1 MLLYLRSN
9 PIQGS
14 TILYLVIVIVFLCTL
29 VCIKELVCQ
38 SGCIAAK
45 NTNAYA
51 IESQINNAH
60 GAHTMVLIGKNG
72 SFLSGAQF
80 SIRPYPPSPITKEL
94 IVKHDSAND
103 VERLSKGVISLVNI
117 QEGNYTITPIAS
129 TVAKSVDK
137 ISKIAGVKGNSVT
150 TTTFIAPDNNQST
163 RGRSPEFNSIMYS
176 AKFVCGSIIGNQ
188 GPLRPGHYDTDISIY
203 NKQKYPLKILW
214 NAVVNNGSTT
224 NAIIETLQPES
235 AKGIICKD
243 LTYLLNFGNN
253 TKDLIEGF
261 LIIKVPLGGDVLSPT
276 SNNAA
281 GGYILQSANKDQ
293 LDDLIDVQAF
303 YTANSLDRIAHAT
316 IINKITFT
324 ILHDLSG
331 KIPRTLLQKPLD
343 ISIPSELNTV
353 YDEISRIRSFMA
365 ERFSLSNAES
375 NNLELRI
382 ERTSVGVENSIDDHA
397 ISLFSVRPQGTNNN

>member
-1 MLLYLRSN
+1 MLLYLSTN

-14 TILYLVIVIVFLCTL
+14 TILYLVIVIVFLCTS
-29 VCIKELVCQ
+29 VCIKEFICQ

-45 NTNAYA
+45 STNAYA
-51 IESQINNAH
+51 VESQTSNAR
-60 GAHTMVLIGKNG
+60 GALTMVLIGKNG

-80 SIRPYPPSPITKEL
+80 SIRPDPFSPTAREL
-94 IVKHDSAND
+94 IVKDDSAND
-103 VERLSKGVISLVNI
+103 VERLSRGVISLINI
-117 QEGNYTITPIAS
+117 REGNYTITPS
-129 TVAKSVDK
+129 TSSLAKSVDK
-137 ISKIAGVKGNSVT
+137 ISKIVDVKRNSVT
-150 TTTFIAPDNNQST
+150 TSTFVAPDNNQST
-163 RGRSPEFNSIMYS
+163 SSTSSEFNTIMYS

-243 LTYLLNFGNN
+243 LSYLLNFSNN
-253 TKDLIEGF
+253 TKDLVEGF
-261 LIIKVPLGGDVLSPT
+261 LIIKLPLSGDVLSTT

-281 GGYILQSANKDQ
+281 AGYILQSPNKDQ

-303 YTANSLDRIAHAT
+303 YTANSLDRIAHAV
-316 IINKITFT
+316 IIDKITFT

-343 ISIPSELNTV
+343 ISLPSELNTV
-353 YDEISRIRSFMA
+353 YDEMSRIRSFMT

>member
-1 MLLYLRSN
+1 MLLYLSSI

-14 TILYLVIVIVFLCTL
+14 TILYLVIVILFLCTSL
-29 VCIKELVCQ
+29 FIREFICQ
-38 SGCIAAK
+38 NGCISAK
-45 NTNAYA
+45 STNAYA
-51 IESQINNAH
+51 VESQSNNDR
-60 GAHTMVLIGKNG
+60 GALTMDLIGNNG
-72 SFLSGAQF
+72 SVLSGTQF
-80 SIRPYPPSPITKEL
+80 SIRPDPFSATTREF
-94 IVKHDSAND
+94 IVKDDSAND
-103 VERLSKGVISLVNI
+103 VERISKGVISVINI
-117 QEGNYTITPIAS
+117 GKGNYTITPS
-129 TVAKSVDK
+129 SPSLAKPEAK
-137 ISKIAGVKGNSVT
+137 ISKIVDVKSNSVT
-150 TTTFIAPDNNQST
+150 TATFVSPDNNQST
-163 RGRSPEFNSIMYS
+163 GSTSPGFNTIMYS
-176 AKFVCGSIIGNQ
+176 AKFVCGSIIGSE

-243 LTYLLNFGNN
+243 LRYLLNSGNDS
-253 TKDLIEGF
+253 KDLVEGF
-261 LIIKVPLGGDVLSPT
+261 LIIKLPLSGNVLSTT

-281 GGYILQSANKDQ
+281 GQYISQSPNKDQ
-293 LDDLIDVQAF
+293 LDLIDVQAF

-316 IINKITFT
+316 IIDKVTFT

-331 KIPRTLLQKPLD
+331 KIPRALLQKPLD
-343 ISIPSELNTV
+343 VSIPSELNTV

-365 ERFSLSNAES
+365 EKFNLSNAES

-397 ISLFSVRPQGTNNN
+397 ISLSPVKPQGTNDN

>member
-14 TILYLVIVIVFLCTL
+14 TILYLVIVIVFSCTL

-51 IESQINNAH
+51 IESQTNNAH
-60 GAHTMVLIGKNG
+60 GAHTMVLIGK
-72 SFLSGAQF
+72 
-80 SIRPYPPSPITKEL
+80 
-94 IVKHDSAND
+94 
-103 VERLSKGVISLVNI
+103 
-117 QEGNYTITPIAS
+117 
-129 TVAKSVDK
+129 SVDE
-137 ISKIAGVKGNSVT
+137 IPKIAEVKRNSVT

-261 LIIKVPLGGDVLSPT
+261 LIIKVPLGGDVLSTT

-316 IINKITFT
+316 IIDKITFT

>member
-1 MLLYLRSN
+1 MSSI

-14 TILYLVIVIVFLCTL
+14 TILYLVIVILFLCTSL
-29 VCIKELVCQ
+29 FIREFICQ
-38 SGCIAAK
+38 NGCISAK
-45 NTNAYA
+45 STNAYA
-51 IESQINNAH
+51 VESQSNNDR
-60 GAHTMVLIGKNG
+60 GALTMDLIGNNG
-72 SFLSGAQF
+72 SVLSGTQF
-80 SIRPYPPSPITKEL
+80 SIRPDPFSATTREF
-94 IVKHDSAND
+94 IVKDDSAND
-103 VERLSKGVISLVNI
+103 VERISKGVISLINI
-117 QEGNYTITPIAS
+117 GKGNHTITPS
-129 TVAKSVDK
+129 SPSLAKPEAK
-137 ISKIAGVKGNSVT
+137 ISKIVDVKSNSVT
-150 TTTFIAPDNNQST
+150 TATFVSPDNNQST
-163 RGRSPEFNSIMYS
+163 GSTSPGFNTIMYS
-176 AKFVCGSIIGNQ
+176 AKFVCGSIIGSE

-243 LTYLLNFGNN
+243 LRYLLSSGNDS
-253 TKDLIEGF
+253 KDLVEGF
-261 LIIKVPLGGDVLSPT
+261 LIIKLPLSGNVLSTT

-281 GGYILQSANKDQ
+281 GQYISQSPNKDQ
-293 LDDLIDVQAF
+293 LDLIDVQAF

-316 IINKITFT
+316 IIDKVTFT

-331 KIPRTLLQKPLD
+331 KIPRALLQKPLD
-343 ISIPSELNTV
+343 VSIPSELNTV

-365 ERFSLSNAES
+365 EKFNLSNAES

-397 ISLFSVRPQGTNNN
+397 ISLSPVKPQGTNDN

>member
-1 MLLYLRSN
+1 MC
-9 PIQGS
+9 
-14 TILYLVIVIVFLCTL
+14 LVIVIVFLCAL

-38 SGCIAAK
+38 SGCIVAK
-45 NTNAYA
+45 STNAYA
-51 IESQINNAH
+51 IESQTNDDR
-60 GAHTMVLIGKNG
+60 GAHSMVVIGKNG
-72 SFLSGAQF
+72 FFLSDAQF
-80 SIRPYPPSPITKEL
+80 SVRPYPFSPITREL
-94 IVKHDSAND
+94 IVKDDSTND
-103 VERLSKGVISLVNI
+103 MEWLSKDVISLGNI
-117 QEGNYTITPIAS
+117 RKDNHIITPIAY
-129 TVAKSVDK
+129 TVAKSVHK
-137 ISKIAGVKGNSVT
+137 IYEIVDVKRNSVT
-150 TTTFIAPDNNQST
+150 ANHFIASDNNQSA

-176 AKFVCGSIIGNQ
+176 AKFVCGTIIGNQ

-224 NAIIETLQPES
+224 NAIVETLQPES

-243 LTYLLNFGNN
+243 LTYLLNFGNSI
-253 TKDLIEGF
+253 KDLIEGF
-261 LIIKVPLGGDVLSPT
+261 LIIKVPLGGDVLSTT

-281 GGYILQSANKDQ
+281 GQYLMQSPSQDQ
-293 LDDLIDVQAF
+293 LDDLIEVQAF

-316 IINKITFT
+316 IIDKITFT
-324 ILHDLSG
+324 ILHDPSG
-331 KIPRTLLQKPLD
+331 KIPISLLQKPLD

-397 ISLFSVRPQGTNNN
+397 ISLFSVRPQGTSND

>member
-1 MLLYLRSN
+1 MLLYLSPN
-9 PIQGS
+9 HIQGS
-14 TILYLVIVIVFLCTL
+14 AVLYLVIVIVFLCTS
-29 VCIKELVCQ
+29 VCIKEFICQ

-45 NTNAYA
+45 STNAYA
-51 IESQINNAH
+51 VQSHTNNAR
-60 GAHTMVLIGKNG
+60 GALTMVLIGKNG

-80 SIRPYPPSPITKEL
+80 SIRPDPFSPTTREL
-94 IVKHDSAND
+94 IVKDDSAND
-103 VERLSKGVISLVNI
+103 VERLSKGVISLINI
-117 QEGNYTITPIAS
+117 REGNYTITPS
-129 TVAKSVDK
+129 TSSLAKSVDK
-137 ISKIAGVKGNSVT
+137 ISKIVDIKGNSVT
-150 TTTFIAPDNNQST
+150 TSTFIAPDNNQST
-163 RGRSPEFNSIMYS
+163 SRPSPEFNTIMYS

-235 AKGIICKD
+235 ANGITCKD
-243 LTYLLNFGNN
+243 LSYLLNFGNN
-253 TKDLIEGF
+253 TKDLVEGF
-261 LIIKVPLGGDVLSPT
+261 LIIKLPLSGDVLSTT

-281 GGYILQSANKDQ
+281 GEYILQSPNKDQ

-303 YTANSLDRIAHAT
+303 YTANSLDRIAHAV
-316 IINKITFT
+316 IIDKITFT

-343 ISIPSELNTV
+343 ISLPSELNTV

-365 ERFSLSNAES
+365 ERYSLSNAES

-382 ERTSVGVENSIDDHA
+382 ETTSVGVENSIDDHA

>member
-1 MLLYLRSN
+1 MLLYLSSI

-14 TILYLVIVIVFLCTL
+14 TILYLVIVILFLCTSL
-29 VCIKELVCQ
+29 FIREFICQ
-38 SGCIAAK
+38 NGCISAK
-45 NTNAYA
+45 SNNAYA
-51 IESQINNAH
+51 VESQSNNDR
-60 GAHTMVLIGKNG
+60 GALTMDLIGNNG
-72 SFLSGAQF
+72 SVLSGTQF
-80 SIRPYPPSPITKEL
+80 LIRPDPFSATTREF
-94 IVKHDSAND
+94 IVKDDSAND
-103 VERLSKGVISLVNI
+103 VERISKGVISVINI
-117 QEGNYTITPIAS
+117 GKGNYTITPS
-129 TVAKSVDK
+129 SPSLAKPEAK
-137 ISKIAGVKGNSVT
+137 ISKIVDVKSNSVT
-150 TTTFIAPDNNQST
+150 TATFVSPDDNQST
-163 RGRSPEFNSIMYS
+163 GSTSPGFNTIMYS
-176 AKFVCGSIIGNQ
+176 AKFVCGSIIGSE

-243 LTYLLNFGNN
+243 LGYLLSSGNDS
-253 TKDLIEGF
+253 KDLVEGF
-261 LIIKVPLGGDVLSPT
+261 LIIKLPLSGNVLSTT

-281 GGYILQSANKDQ
+281 GQYISQSPNKDQ
-293 LDDLIDVQAF
+293 LDLIDVQAF

-316 IINKITFT
+316 IIDKVTFT

-331 KIPRTLLQKPLD
+331 KIPRALLQKPLD
-343 ISIPSELNTV
+343 VTIPSELNTV

-365 ERFSLSNAES
+365 EKFNLSNAES

-397 ISLFSVRPQGTNNN
+397 ISLSPVKPQGTNDN